1 MKDKFSPDK
10 PAFFSKNPK
19 VGENTNKFGFEAKRN
34 KSRPYRNVRYVI
46 DKQTGEQ
53 KAHPLDMMKML
64 VGDKE
69 ILVNTTGCF
78 GSRNTFK
85 EFGSVVIRT
94 KAPGKQRAPRKRKNA
109 GNLFY
114 GDPGVAYQ
122 EGSLKRI
129 IETRHKLLVAE
140 LGKSFGRINN
150 VPQDWA
156 KALDLIDCYL
166 KARISLAEYAEVK
179 SKDLNI
185 VASMKGNNMPIVI
198 NVRKTNI
205 DISRCLL
212 IIRGK
217 LRPENSDIDSGRERR
232 MHSWKKTSKKITR
245 FKKRICTSQT
255 AKFR

>member
-1 MKDKFSPDK
+1 
-10 PAFFSKNPK
+10 
-19 VGENTNKFGFEAKRN
+19 
-34 KSRPYRNVRYVI
+34 
-46 DKQTGEQ
+46 
-53 KAHPLDMMKML
+53 ML
-64 VGDKE
+64 VGGKE

-78 GSRNTFK
+78 GSQNTFK

-217 LRPENSDIDSGRERR
+217 LRPENSDIDSGRQER